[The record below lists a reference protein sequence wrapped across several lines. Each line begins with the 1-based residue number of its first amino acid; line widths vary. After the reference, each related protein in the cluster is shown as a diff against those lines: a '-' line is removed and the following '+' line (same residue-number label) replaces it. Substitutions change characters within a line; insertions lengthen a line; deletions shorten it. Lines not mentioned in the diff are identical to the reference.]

1 MFETLRNAW
10 KVDDLRK
17 KILFTLF
24 ILALYRVGC
33 AVPGPFLDRSRLTEM
48 IAEGSAFG
56 LLNTLSGGAFGDA
69 AVLALG
75 VFPYINAQIII
86 QLLTIAIPALERL
99 AKEGEEGRRKL
110 NRITKVLGLVLA
122 VVQAF
127 GYYLVLR
134 NQQGA
139 VLYTTGFAGVLTAI
153 AIIAVFTAGAM
164 LAIWLGN
171 LITEKGLG
179 NGISFLIFANIIAR
193 LPTEVGIIVQALR
206 LAQQGAY
213 QYYIYAPLTVLLLV
227 ATIFLIV
234 YMTNAERRLPVQYA
248 KRVVGRKMY
257 GGQSTH
263 IPIKVNMSG
272 VLPVIFASS
281 FLALPTTIQMF
292 WAPAAGSFWEKFFN
306 AFSYRSWLYGLL
318 YFVLII
324 AFNYFYVAVQY
335 NPIEMAN
342 NLRKNSGGIP
352 GIRPGKPTAD
362 FISKVVGRITFIGAL
377 FLGVV
382 ATMPILLGTV
392 TGMNVSLAGTSLII
406 VVGVALETVKT
417 LESQMMMRHY
427 KGFLE

>member
-10 KVDDLRK
+10 KIGDLRK

-24 ILALYRVGC
+24 ILALYRVGS

-69 AVLALG
+69 AILALG
-75 VFPYINAQIII
+75 VFPFINAQIIM

-99 AKEGEEGRRKL
+99 SKEGEEGRKKIAK
-110 NRITKVLGLVLA
+110 ITKIATVGLAL
-122 VVQAF
+122 VQAF

-139 VLYTTGFAGVLTAI
+139 ILYTTGFSGVLA
-153 AIIAVFTAGAM
+153 AAALIAVFTAGSM
-164 LAIWLGN
+164 LAMYLGN
-171 LITEKGLG
+171 LITEHGLG

-193 LPTEVGIIVQALR
+193 LPVEVGTIIQALR

-213 QYYIYAPLTVLLLV
+213 QYYIYAPLTVAILV

-234 YMTNAERRLPVQYA
+234 FMTNAERRLPVQYA

-272 VLPVIFASS
+272 VLPVIFAST
-281 FLALPTTIQMF
+281 FLSLPATIRMF
-292 WAPAAGSFWEKFFN
+292 YTPAVGSFWEKFFN
-306 AFSYRSWLYGLL
+306 AFSYQSWFYGVL
-318 YFVLII
+318 YFLLII

-342 NLRKNSGGIP
+342 NLRKNSGAIP
-352 GIRPGKPTAD
+352 GIRPGKPTSD
-362 FISKVVGRITFIGAL
+362 FIAKVVGKITFIGAL

-382 ATMPILLGTV
+382 ATAPIVLGGI

>member
-10 KVDDLRK
+10 KIGDLRK
-17 KILFTLF
+17 KILYTLF
-24 ILALYRVGC
+24 ILALYRIGS

-69 AVLALG
+69 AILALG
-75 VFPYINAQIII
+75 VIPFINAQIIM
-86 QLLTIAIPALERL
+86 QLLTVAIPALERL
-99 AKEGEEGRRKL
+99 SKEGEEGRKKIAK
-110 NRITKVLGLVLA
+110 ITKFATVGLAL
-122 VVQAF
+122 VQAF

-134 NQQGA
+134 NQEGA
-139 VLYTTGFAGVLTAI
+139 VLYTTGFSGVLAAI
-153 AIIAVFTAGAM
+153 ALIAVFTAGAM
-164 LAIWLGN
+164 LAMFLGN
-171 LITEKGLG
+171 LITENGLG

-193 LPTEVGIIVQALR
+193 LPTEVGTIVQALR

-213 QYYIYAPLTVLLLV
+213 QYYFYAPLTVALLV

-234 YMTNAERRLPVQYA
+234 FMTNAERRLPVQYA

-272 VLPVIFASS
+272 VLPVIFAST
-281 FLALPTTIQMF
+281 FLSLPATIRMF
-292 WAPAAGSFWEKFFN
+292 YTPATGSFWDNFFK
-306 AFSYRSWLYGLL
+306 AFSHTSWFYGVL
-318 YFVLII
+318 YFLLII

-335 NPIEMAN
+335 NPLEMAN
-342 NLRKNSGGIP
+342 NLRKNSGAIP
-352 GIRPGKPTAD
+352 GIRPGKPTSD
-362 FISKVVGRITFIGAL
+362 FIARVVSKITFIGAL

-382 ATMPILLGTV
+382 ATAPIALGGI

>member
-10 KVDDLRK
+10 KIDDLRK
-17 KILFTLF
+17 KILFTLL
-24 ILALYRVGC
+24 ILALYRIGC
-33 AVPGPFLDRSRLTEM
+33 VVPGPFLDPSKLAQM
-48 IAEGSAFG
+48 SAEGTAFG
-56 LLNTLSGGAFGDA
+56 FLNTLSGGAFGDA
-69 AVLALG
+69 AILALG

-99 AKEGEEGRRKL
+99 SKEGEEGRKKL
-110 NRITKVLGLVLA
+110 NRITKIATVVLA
-122 VVQAF
+122 IVQAF

-139 VLYTTGFAGVLTAI
+139 VMYTTGFAGVLTAI
-153 AIIAVFTAGAM
+153 ALVAVFTGGAM
-164 LAIWLGN
+164 FAMWMGN

-193 LPTEVGIIVQALR
+193 LPNEVAIIVQAIK

-213 QYYIYAPLTVLLLV
+213 QYYFYAPLTVVFLV
-227 ATIFLIV
+227 ATVFLIV
-234 YMTNAERRLPVQYA
+234 FMTNAERRLPVQYA

-281 FLALPTTIQMF
+281 FLALPATIRMF
-292 WAPAAGSFWEKFFN
+292 VTPKTGSFWEKFLN
-306 AFSYRSWLYGLL
+306 AFTTTSWVYAVL
-318 YFVLII
+318 YFLLII
-324 AFNYFYVAVQY
+324 AFNYFYVAIQY

-352 GIRPGKPTAD
+352 GIRPGKPTSD
-362 FISKVVGRITFIGAL
+362 FIAKVVGRITFIGAI
-377 FLGVV
+377 FLGIV
-382 ATMPILLGTV
+382 ATAPILIGAI
-392 TGMNVSLAGTSLII
+392 TGMSVSLAGTSLII
-406 VVGVALETVKT
+406 VVGVALDTVKS

>member
-10 KVDDLRK
+10 KIDDLRK

-24 ILALYRVGC
+24 VLAMYRVGC

-69 AVLALG
+69 AILALG
-75 VFPYINAQIII
+75 VIPFINAQIIM

-99 AKEGEEGRRKL
+99 SKEGEEGRKKI
-110 NRITKVLGLVLA
+110 NKITKIGAVVLSA
-122 VVQAF
+122 VQAF

-134 NQQGA
+134 NQEGA
-139 VLYTTGFAGVLTAI
+139 VLYTSGFSGVLAAV

-164 LAIWLGN
+164 LAMWLGD
-171 LITEKGLG
+171 LISDHGLG

-193 LPTEVGIIVQALR
+193 LPTEVGVIVQALR

-213 QYYIYAPLTVLLLV
+213 QYYIYAPLTVVFLV

-234 YMTNAERRLPVQYA
+234 FMTNAERRLPVQYA

-272 VLPVIFASS
+272 VLPVIFAST
-281 FLALPTTIQMF
+281 FLALPSTIRMF
-292 WAPAAGSFWEKFFN
+292 VTPEAGSFWDKFLN
-306 AFSYRSWLYGLL
+306 AFSSTSWFYGVL
-318 YFVLII
+318 YFLLII
-324 AFNYFYVAVQY
+324 AFTYFYVAVQY

-342 NLRKNSGGIP
+342 NLRKNNGGMP

-362 FISKVVGRITFIGAL
+362 FIAKVVSKITLIGAL

-382 ATMPILLGTV
+382 ATAPILLGAI

-406 VVGVALETVKT
+406 VVGVALDTVKT